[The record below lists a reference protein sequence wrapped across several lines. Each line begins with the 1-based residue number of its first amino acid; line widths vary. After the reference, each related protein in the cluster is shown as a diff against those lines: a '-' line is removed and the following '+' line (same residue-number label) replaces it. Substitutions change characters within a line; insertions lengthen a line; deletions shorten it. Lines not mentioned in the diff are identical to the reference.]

1 MHPARI
7 CYTTPAPDCER
18 RKTMTKPK
26 ITFDGQTFDFEP
38 GDTIMRAAERAGID
52 QEIPRFCYHP
62 GLPVAGTCRM
72 CTVEVEKAPK
82 LMTACSTPASD
93 GMVVHTQSERVR
105 KSRAGVMEFLLLN
118 HPLDCPVCDQA
129 GECSLQNYNYEYGP
143 GSSRFQEEKR
153 VWEEATT
160 KKLSERLTLNMNRCI
175 HCERC
180 VRFTEDV
187 TKTHELLMENR
198 GWKKELVTADQ
209 LGMFNEYQ
217 GNIADICPVGAIT
230 FNDFRFQKRVW
241 FLKAKPSLCDGCAR
255 GCSIFADEEKN
266 ITYRYRARR
275 NDQVNGHW
283 ICDEGRVSFHTY
295 TDPQRIVQPLLRGA
309 GREEL
314 SATSWET
321 LVPWLL
327 QQLSNAKR
335 TLLLIGTDASS
346 EEAATLLQTLPAFA
360 RGEVVVRSWNG
371 TGEGVQ
377 RSSDDAPLDSILRRR
392 DRTPNTRGLEALG
405 LEAYQ
410 PGKDGSFDLAIY
422 FRSGRAT
429 VPAQALA
436 AVEVAW
442 GIWSRAESERF
453 AAVLPGLSTLEK
465 DGSYTNCEGLTQT
478 FTAAVKAPGAA
489 ASVRKVIE
497 GCRLIAKGAGASP
510 AVSASAR
517 EVARDLV

>member
-1 MHPARI
+1 
-7 CYTTPAPDCER
+7 
-18 RKTMTKPK
+18 MTKPK
-26 ITFDGQTFDFEP
+26 ISFDGQIFEFEA

-52 QEIPRFCYHP
+52 QGIPRFCYHP

-82 LMTACSTPASD
+82 LMTACSTPAAD

-129 GECSLQNYNYEYGP
+129 GECSLQDYNYEYGP
-143 GSSRFQEEKR
+143 GSSRYQEEKR

-160 KKLSERLTLNMNRCI
+160 KKLSDRLTLNMNRCI

-198 GWKKELVTADQ
+198 GWKKELMTADE

-230 FNDFRFQKRVW
+230 FNDFRFKKRVW
-241 FLKAKPSLCDGCAR
+241 FLKPKPSLCDGCAK
-255 GCSIFADEEKN
+255 GCSVFADEEKN
-266 ITYRYRARR
+266 VVHRYRARR
-275 NDQVNGHW
+275 NDAVNGHW
-283 ICDEGRVSFHTY
+283 ICDAGRVSFHTY
-295 TDPQRIVQPLLRGA
+295 TDPARIVEPLLRGQ
-309 GREEL
+309 GQETP

-327 QQLSNAKR
+327 TAMDKAQR
-335 TLLLIGTDASS
+335 VLLLIGTDASS
-346 EEAATLLQTLPAFA
+346 EEAATLMQGLPPFVK
-360 RGEVVVRSWNG
+360 GELVIRSWNG
-371 TGEGVQ
+371 TGEGLQ
-377 RSSDDAPLDSILRRR
+377 KSADDAPLDAILRRR
-392 DRTPNTRGLEALG
+392 DATPNTRGIEALG
-405 LEAYQ
+405 LHPLGDEE
-410 PGKDGSFDLAIY
+410 SFDLAIY

-429 VPAQALA
+429 IPSRKLA
-436 AVEVAW
+436 TQEVAW
-442 GIWSRAESERF
+442 GVWSQAESLRF

-465 DGSYTNCEGLTQT
+465 AGSYTNCDGLTQT
-478 FTAAVKAPGAA
+478 FEAAVKAHGNAA
-489 ASVRKVIE
+489 GVRKILD
-497 GCRLIAKGAGASP
+497 GLRIKAQIQNP
-510 AVSASAR
+510 AR
-517 EVARDLV
+517 EVVRDFV

>member
-1 MHPARI
+1 
-7 CYTTPAPDCER
+7 
-18 RKTMTKPK
+18 MTKPK
-26 ITFDGQTFDFEP
+26 ITFDGQTFEFEP

-82 LMTACSTPASD
+82 LMTACSTPATD

-143 GSSRFQEEKR
+143 GTSRFHEEKR

-241 FLKAKPSLCDGCAR
+241 FLKAKPTLCDGCAR

-295 TDPQRIVQPLLRGA
+295 TQPTRVVQPLLRGV
-309 GREEL
+309 GQDHP

-321 LVPWLL
+321 LVFWLL
-327 QQLSNAKR
+327 QQLAR
-335 TLLLIGTDASS
+335 AERVLLLIGTDATS
-346 EEAATLLQTLPAFA
+346 EEAATLVQLLPAFA
-360 RGEVVVRSWNG
+360 KGTVSIRTWNG
-371 TGEGVQ
+371 TGRGEGEGEKGGVQ
-377 RSSDDAPLDSILRRR
+377 SSKDDLPLDKILRRR
-392 DRTPNTRGLEALG
+392 DRTPNTRGLESLG
-405 LEAYQ
+405 LYPYH
-410 PGKDGSFDLAIY
+410 PGGEGTFDLAIY
-422 FRSGRAT
+422 FRSGRAA
-429 VPAQALA
+429 VPAEPLA

-442 GIWSRAESERF
+442 GIWNSEEAQRF
-453 AAVLPGLSTLEK
+453 AAVIPGLATLEK
-465 DGSYTNCEGLTQT
+465 EGSYTNCEGLTQT
-478 FTAAVKAPGAA
+478 FVPAVKAPGAS
-489 ASVRKVIE
+489 ASVRKVLE
-497 GCRLIAKGAGASP
+497 GLRSKAQGNP
-510 AVSASAR
+510 APER
-517 EVARDLV
+517 EVARDFV